1 MADLDSISK
10 MRLYQTIYRLNA
22 SFSDIVLQC
31 RQLKTFRVL
40 SAKYAHLYLSS
51 AQELQAE
58 INQDVMSAMES
69 IEADDSFRHGKV
81 RTAWEKEMTDPDDV
95 FIKAE
100 ERRREITEQQ
110 RKAKRHSKK
119 TKNAGAKK

>member
-1 MADLDSISK
+1 
-10 MRLYQTIYRLNA
+10 MRDNA
-22 SFSDIVLQC
+22 SFADIVLQC

-95 FIKAE
+95 FIKAG

>member
-22 SFSDIVLQC
+22 SFADIVLQC